1 MLIVVVNIRVKPEH
15 LEAFKAATIENARN
29 SIQEAGVAQFDVLQM
44 SDDPTR
50 FLLYEAYRSA
60 DAPARHRETA
70 HYNTWVATVTDMMA
84 EQRTRTT
91 FANIFPADPAW

>member
-1 MLIVVVNIRVKPEH
+1 MLIVLVNVRVKPEH
-15 LEAFKAATIENARN
+15 IESFKEATIENARN
-29 SIQEAGVAQFDVLQM
+29 SIQEPGVARFDLLQV

-70 HYNTWVATVTDMMA
+70 HYNAWVAKVTDMLA
-84 EQRTRTT
+84 EQRMRT
-91 FANIFPADPAW
+91 ACSNVFPPDASW